1 VRSGNIVKKDSR
13 IYKYIKTLI
22 TNKKYLTTEDIM
34 LMLEKYYH
42 LPIKVP
48 SVFYK
53 YKKLIKD
60 IRQEVYKERRKNKI
74 KDSKKDRSK
83 EDERI

>member
-34 LMLEKYYH
+34 LMLEKYYR

-74 KDSKKDRSK
+74 KNSKKDRSK

>member
-1 VRSGNIVKKDSR
+1 MKKDSR
-13 IYKYIKTLI
+13 IYKYIKSLI

-34 LMLEKYYH
+34 LMLEKYYK
-42 LPIKVP
+42 LPIKTP
-48 SVFYK
+48 GVFYR

-74 KDSKKDRSK
+74 KDSKNNRSK
-83 EDERI
+83 EDEGI